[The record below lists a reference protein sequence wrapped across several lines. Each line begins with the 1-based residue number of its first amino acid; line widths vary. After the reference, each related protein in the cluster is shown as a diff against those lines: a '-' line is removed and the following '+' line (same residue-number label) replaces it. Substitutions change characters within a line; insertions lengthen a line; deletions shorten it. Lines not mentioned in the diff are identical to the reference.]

1 MPLRLVIT
9 SYQRRRLKQAGVKEF
24 GSQGGSIGRSLESDW
39 VLQDGARYVSSRHAA
54 IDFRSGSYYIVD
66 TSSNGVYVN
75 DEAKPVGRATPQRL
89 FDGDRVRIGEYEMLA
104 HITETDNEF
113 EELSDERHVDPV
125 DRAQFV
131 GQPEKLRYELVSE
144 RELNPEGVDNLL
156 REGAEASALK
166 EAALKAAARIKR
178 QTDAAEKRKAE
189 KRKAEKTEPSDFS
202 GGGHGP
208 KVPDR
213 DPHGTSPSVA
223 LYAFFRGACL
233 PPRDI
238 DEQQATF
245 MLHRLGRIM
254 RELLIGLTDALHVRA
269 EQQSEL
275 RVPAMDLQAQS
286 GIQRMFS
293 AGVGGALNTLIS
305 ESAVEFESTIEAT
318 RAAFQDVNIHQE
330 VMLNAVRIAVSDFV
344 DRLDP
349 DELEQSFDHGTIRNT
364 FLGATNKKQYWSRY
378 RETFEAMSQHSP
390 GHFPQPFAEEF
401 SRAYAEEAARLKA
414 KRQTD
419 NATQTAVA
427 KFPQAKA
434 G

>member
-24 GSQGGSIGRSLESDW
+24 GPQGGSIGRSLDSDW
-39 VLQDGARYVSSRHAA
+39 VLQDGARYVSSRHAS

-75 DEAKPVGRATPQRL
+75 DDAKPVGTASPQRL
-89 FDGDRVRIGEYEMLA
+89 FDGDRLRIGEYEMLA

-113 EELSDERHVDPV
+113 EVVSDDHHIDPV

-131 GQPEKLRYELVSE
+131 GQAEVLGYDLVSE
-144 RELNPEGVDNLL
+144 QELDPNDVDKLL

-166 EAALKAAARIKR
+166 EAALKAAARIRR
-178 QTDAAEKRKAE
+178 QTEAAEQ
-189 KRKAEKTEPSDFS
+189 RKAEKTTANGSP
-202 GGGHGP
+202 GGAQGP
-208 KVPDR
+208 TLPD
-213 DPHGTSPSVA
+213 DDLPGTSPSVA

-245 MLHRLGRIM
+245 MLHRLGRFM
-254 RELLIGLTDALHVRA
+254 RELLIGLTDALQVRA

-275 RVPAMDLQAQS
+275 RVPATNLQAKN
-286 GIQRMFS
+286 GNPRMFS

-318 RAAFQDVNIHQE
+318 REAFQDVNIHQK
-330 VMLNAVRIAVSDFV
+330 VMLGAVRAAVSDFI
-344 DRLDP
+344 DQLDP

-364 FLGATNKKQYWSRY
+364 FLGATNKKQYWNRY
-378 RETFEAMSQHSP
+378 REVFEAMSQHSP
-390 GHFPQPFAEEF
+390 GQFPQPFAEEL

-419 NATQTAVA
+419 DAAQTAVT
-427 KFPQAKA
+427 KLPQAKA

>member
-24 GSQGGSIGRSLESDW
+24 GPNGGSIGRSLDSDW
-39 VLQDGARYVSSRHAA
+39 VLQDGARYVSSRHAS

-75 DEAKPVGRATPQRL
+75 DDAKPVGTASPQRL
-89 FDGDRVRIGEYEMLA
+89 FNGDRLRIGEYEMLA

-113 EELSDERHVDPV
+113 EVVSDDHHVDPV

-131 GQPEKLRYELVSE
+131 GQPEELHYDLISE
-144 RELNPEGVDNLL
+144 EELDPKDVDKLL

-166 EAALKAAARIKR
+166 EAALKAAARIRR
-178 QTDAAEKRKAE
+178 QTEAAEQRKS
-189 KRKAEKTEPSDFS
+189 EKTKASDLPD
-202 GGGHGP
+202 GDHGP
-208 KVPDR
+208 NLPDG
-213 DPHGTSPSVA
+213 DPAGTSPSVA
-223 LYAFFRGACL
+223 LYVFFRGACL

-245 MLHRLGRIM
+245 MLHRLGRFM
-254 RELLIGLTDALHVRA
+254 RELLVGLTDALQVRA

-275 RVPAMDLQAQS
+275 QVPATNLQAKN
-286 GIQRMFS
+286 GNPRMFS

-318 RAAFQDVNIHQE
+318 REALQDVNIHQK
-330 VMLNAVRIAVSDFV
+330 VMLGALRADVSEFV

-349 DELEQSFDHGTIRNT
+349 DELEQSFDHGTLRNT
-364 FLGATNKKQYWSRY
+364 FLGATNKKQYWNRY
-378 RETFEAMSQHSP
+378 REALEAMAQHSP
-390 GHFPQPFAEEF
+390 GHFPQPFAEGLA
-401 SRAYAEEAARLKA
+401 RAYAADAARLKA

-419 NATQTAVA
+419 AAAPTVVT
-427 KFPQAKA
+427 KLPQAKA